1 MDKEIIIL
9 VVEDDE
15 IQREIVLDQLEI
27 AGYEEAIG
35 MEDGVEAY
43 SYLEENPAD
52 LIISDWSMP
61 NMDGLELLKKI
72 RSNPSLQTLPFIML
86 TANED
91 VTVKAMDAGASDFLS
106 KPTNPTKL
114 VEKIEKIFE

>member
-1 MDKEIIIL
+1 MDKEIVIL
-9 VVEDDE
+9 VVEDDA

-27 AGYEEAIG
+27 AGFEEAIG

-43 SYLEENPAD
+43 AYIEENPAD

-72 RSNPSLQTLPFIML
+72 RANPSLHNLPFIML

-91 VTVKAMDAGASDFLS
+91 ITIKAMDAGASGFLS
-106 KPTNPTKL
+106 KPTNPAKL
-114 VEKIEKIFE
+114 IEKIEKIFE

>member
-1 MDKEIIIL
+1 MDKDIVIL
-9 VVEDDE
+9 VVEDAT
-15 IQREIVLDQLEI
+15 IQREIVLDQLET

-52 LIISDWSMP
+52 LIISDWNMP

-72 RSNPSLQTLPFIML
+72 RSNPSLKNLPFIML
-86 TANED
+86 TINED
-91 VTVKAMDAGASDFLS
+91 VTKDAKEAGVSDFLS
-106 KPTNPTKL
+106 KPTNPAELT
-114 VEKIEKIFE
+114 EKIAKIFG

>member
-1 MDKEIIIL
+1 MDKDIVIL
-9 VVEDDE
+9 VVEDDAL
-15 IQREIVLDQLEI
+15 QREIVLDQLEI

-43 SYLEENPAD
+43 SYIEENPAD

-72 RSNPSLQTLPFIML
+72 RSNPSLNNLPFIML

-91 VTVKAMDAGASDFLS
+91 VTKKAMDAGASGFLS
-106 KPTNPTKL
+106 KPTNPAKL
-114 VEKIEKIFE
+114 IEKIEKIFD